1 VLSGDREAM
10 AKLSMDDL
18 MKILAATLTGMNVD
32 QFEAEAKSWLE
43 SAEDPRWKRH
53 YLYDEANKQGRV
65 TASINN
71 DWKRIF
77 AFEE

>member
-1 VLSGDREAM
+1 MLSGDREAM

-18 MKILAATLTGMNVD
+18 MKILAATLTGMTVD

-53 YLYDEANKQGRV
+53 YLHDEATSRGG
-65 TASINN
+65 
-71 DWKRIF
+71 
-77 AFEE
+77 